1 MIINHN
7 NQTDAN
13 NINCINY
20 VSTNHH
26 PQPRSRNC
34 YNPDRTAGRPPQQAK
49 RFTPTTRR
57 LPPEPVA
64 LEGRRLAPT
73 FLSRLNYIP
82 KKAFPGR

>member
-1 MIINHN
+1 MLIIINHNN

-13 NINCINY
+13 NINRFPPTT
-20 VSTNHH
+20 SQQKLLQPPTE
-26 PQPRSRNC
+26 PQ
-34 YNPDRTAGRPPQQAK
+34 AGHLSKPSGSPPS
-49 RFTPTTRR
+49 PTRR

>member
-1 MIINHN
+1 MLIILTDFHHN
-7 NQTDAN
+7 FAVET
-13 NINCINY
+13 
-20 VSTNHH
+20 VTT
-26 PQPRSRNC
+26 
-34 YNPDRTAGRPPQQAK
+34 PDRTAGRPPQQAK
-49 RFTPTTRR
+49 RFTPPTRR

>member
-1 MIINHN
+1 MYQLITTHN
-7 NQTDAN
+7 LAAET
-13 NINCINY
+13 
-20 VSTNHH
+20 VT
-26 PQPRSRNC
+26 
-34 YNPDRTAGRPPQQAK
+34 
-49 RFTPTTRR
+49 TPTEPQAGHLSKPSGSPPPPTRR

>member
-1 MIINHN
+1 MPIIL
-7 NQTDAN
+7 TDFP
-13 NINCINY
+13 
-20 VSTNHH
+20 

-49 RFTPTTRR
+49 RFTSPTRR

-82 KKAFPGR
+82 KKAVPGR